1 MALDRLKHST
11 LPSAGLSGGPAF
23 PDGTFPRKRPRS
35 NAGLG
40 LCEIDP
46 PGKSLYLP
54 FKETMG
60 LHLVFL
66 FCWEHVAHGSCSHS
80 TSPCLMN
87 EKAKF
92 SLIRRVTGLLK
103 VQGLCF
109 CSMTHSPR
117 LRPSSA
123 LLEPHFLGVTDRDR
137 VNHALQPSLLN
148 PRPRGPP
155 SLGSSP
161 LRPRPSFRPLRRL
174 SRCPGCRVRCSEQRV
189 GGSGRDSYSSSASL
203 HAEVTRGRLVT
214 ASSSL

>member
-54 FKETMG
+54 FKETME

-123 LLEPHFLGVTDRDR
+123 LLEPHFLGVTDRDPGESCPA
-137 VNHALQPSLLN
+137 ALPPEPKAQRATQSGLKPPAAKAVLPPPPKAVAL
-148 PRPRGPP
+148 PWVQGP
-155 SLGSSP
+155 L
-161 LRPRPSFRPLRRL
+161 
-174 SRCPGCRVRCSEQRV
+174 Q
-189 GGSGRDSYSSSASL
+189 
-203 HAEVTRGRLVT
+203 
-214 ASSSL
+214 